1 MKRTTLLWILSF
13 VVTVVVAVFQRVTG
27 PSYPLSGTCTLG
39 ETVVPFRLE
48 RSHGGESDAPVSIR
62 TDDNQIHGALEWK
75 RFKTI
80 DVWRSVPM
88 VHDHG
93 VLTAMLPHQP
103 PAGKLQYRIQLTR
116 GDLTETV
123 PGAEPVTIR
132 FRGGVPLWVL
142 IPHVIFMFSA
152 MLFSTRA
159 GLEFFNSEPNL
170 EKLALWTVGLLFL
183 GGLLL
188 GPAVQWYAFDAW
200 WTGWPSG
207 TDLTDNKTAV
217 ALLGWI
223 IALVAIHRRRHER
236 VWALGASLLLLV
248 VYLIPHSMLGSE
260 LDYSTLDQQQNVQPT
275 P

>member
-1 MKRTTLLWILSF
+1 MKRPTLLWILSF
-13 VVTVVVAVFQRVTG
+13 VITVVVAVFQRVTG
-27 PSYPLSGTCTLG
+27 PSYPLTGTCTLG
-39 ETVVPFRLE
+39 TTVIPFRLD

-62 TDDNQIHGALEWK
+62 TDDDQIHGALEWK
-75 RFKTI
+75 RFKTA
-80 DVWRSVPM
+80 DAWRSMPM
-88 VHDHG
+88 VYDNG

-103 PAGKLQYRIQLTR
+103 PAGKLQYRIRLTR

-132 FRGGVPLWVL
+132 FRGGVPLWLL

-152 MLFSTRA
+152 MLFSTRT
-159 GLEFFNSEPNL
+159 GLEFFNSVPNL
-170 EKLALWTVGLLFL
+170 KKLVLWTVGLLFL
-183 GGLLL
+183 GGLIL
-188 GPAVQWYAFDAW
+188 GPAVQWYAFGAW
-200 WTGWPSG
+200 WTGWPIG

-217 ALLGWI
+217 AFLGWI
-223 IALVAIHRRRHER
+223 IALVAIHRKRHER